1 MIRHPNHYLHLSFDF
16 NVDPITCVA
25 SQYVSGEIRFIK
37 EFRLSNSNIYE
48 LCDRIVTTYPGSA
61 YLVTGD
67 ASGQSRSA
75 LTIGNINYYS
85 VIREKLRLTSGQ
97 LKVPSVNPAISD
109 SQVLTNSILQNHSVV
124 FDPSMVYTIDDLLY
138 VEMTDGGDIDKAKNK
153 HRSHLLDAVR
163 YTFNTFHKHLLNIR

>member
-1 MIRHPNHYLHLSFDF
+1 M
-16 NVDPITCVA
+16 
-25 SQYVSGEIRFIK
+25 
-37 EFRLSNSNIYE
+37 
-48 LCDRIVTTYPGSA
+48 
-61 YLVTGD
+61 
-67 ASGQSRSA
+67 
-75 LTIGNINYYS
+75 TIGNINYYS